1 MDKID
6 IYLSFLR
13 WCLSGKDASEAEAFI
28 HDINWHELKKF
39 AKKHNIVG
47 LCWNGIQR
55 GLKLQDI
62 EVLDWMSSS
71 IRIPKVNKRVF
82 EQCVELTEYLKEK
95 GFRSCIL
102 KGQGNSLLY
111 PDAYSRNPGDIDIW
125 IEGGRDKVIDF
136 ICKVSNPGE
145 VVYHDIDFP
154 YFEDIDVEAHFIPAY
169 LENPLI
175 LKTLM

>member
-6 IYLSFLR
+6 IHLSFLR

-71 IRIPKVNKRVF
+71 VRIPKV
-82 EQCVELTEYLKEK
+82 
-95 GFRSCIL
+95 
-102 KGQGNSLLY
+102 
-111 PDAYSRNPGDIDIW
+111 
-125 IEGGRDKVIDF
+125 
-136 ICKVSNPGE
+136 E
-145 VVYHDIDFP
+145 VAVAEEIQVATSMHPI
-154 YFEDIDVEAHFIPAY
+154 IIIA
-169 LENPLI
+169 
-175 LKTLM
+175 

>member
-95 GFRSCIL
+95 GFRSCFCGHCQFSKTVRHCCFDL
-102 KGQGNSLLY
+102 LNSLFCHIS
-111 PDAYSRNPGDIDIW
+111 PGKVGFSHKARIQCRNSDMT
-125 IEGGRDKVIDF
+125 
-136 ICKVSNPGE
+136 S
-145 VVYHDIDFP
+145 
-154 YFEDIDVEAHFIPAY
+154 
-169 LENPLI
+169 LI